1 MLKLTMVAGHKRLQ
15 ALCLNLVH
23 LAAGGRVQVD
33 KGLNGRLYGSAVL
46 PEHILHGDVAPPK
59 EMFPLF
65 EALNR
70 LAADS

>member
-1 MLKLTMVAGHKRLQ
+1 M
-15 ALCLNLVH
+15 
-23 LAAGGRVQVD
+23 QVD